1 MSTDGP
7 AVAGDLERFRPYLRV
22 LARANLDPRLRG
34 KVDPSDVVQDA
45 LVRAVRAFA
54 QYRGTS
60 DAELCAWLRRILV
73 TTLANTVRDL
83 TRDKRDAGREQSL
96 QAAVEQTSVRL
107 EAWLAA
113 DSSSPSGVAI
123 RKEDVVRLEAALERL
138 PEAQREALN
147 LYYLQGWP
155 LDAVAG
161 HLNRTPAAVAG
172 LTKRAL
178 RQLRRELATDGPPT

>member
-7 AVAGDLERFRPYLRV
+7 AVADLERFRPYLRV
-22 LARANLDPRLRG
+22 LARTNLDPRLRG

-45 LVRAVRAFA
+45 LVRAVRALA

-60 DAELCAWLRRILV
+60 EAELAGWLRQILV
-73 TTLANTVRDL
+73 RTLANTVRDL
-83 TRDKRDAGREQSL
+83 TRDRRDAGREQSL

-113 DSSSPSGVAI
+113 DSSSPSGVAV
-123 RKEDVVRLEAALERL
+123 RNEDVARLEAALDRL
-138 PEAQREALN
+138 PDDQREALT
-147 LYYLQGWP
+147 LHYLQGWT

-161 HLNRTPAAVAG
+161 HLNRTQAAVAG

-178 RQLRRELATDGPPT
+178 RQLRRELVPDGPPT